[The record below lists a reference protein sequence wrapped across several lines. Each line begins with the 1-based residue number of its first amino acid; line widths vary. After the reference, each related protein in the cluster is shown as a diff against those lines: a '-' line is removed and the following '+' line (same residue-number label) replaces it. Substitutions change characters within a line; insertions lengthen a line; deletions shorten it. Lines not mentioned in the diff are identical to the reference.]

1 MGQELW
7 FEWSG
12 TVEVDLRALEVFERE
27 IAQSWYLKKAGD
39 GNPTSTLL
47 WDNAAQ
53 GTAEPKRGGE
63 ARSC

>member
-1 MGQELW
+1 M
-7 FEWSG
+7 
-12 TVEVDLRALEVFERE
+12 EVDLRALEVFERE
-27 IAQSWYLKKAGD
+27 IAQSWYLKKAGE